1 VLLEQTAG
9 KAKDKEGSVQ
19 ESGSQ
24 RSEIG
29 FNSAK
34 GAGNPSRNQQSA
46 KRKLKEDFAQE
57 LPPVC
62 LLLFAP
68 CS

>member
-1 VLLEQTAG
+1 VLLEQNAG
-9 KAKDKEGSVQ
+9 KAKDKEGSAQ

-34 GAGNPSRNQQSA
+34 GAGNPSRNQQGTM
-46 KRKLKEDFAQE
+46 RKLKEDFSHE

-68 CS
+68 